1 MLQKIASRSQ
11 TDVTDP
17 VPYYFIHLI
26 NALRGLSQ
34 SELRDLYQTRIKNM
48 KERYTVIDDNRL

>member
-1 MLQKIASRSQ
+1 MLEKIASRAH
-11 TDVTDP
+11 TDETDP

-34 SELRDLYQTRIKNM
+34 PELRDLYESRIKNM
-48 KERYTVIDDNRL
+48 KERYHRC